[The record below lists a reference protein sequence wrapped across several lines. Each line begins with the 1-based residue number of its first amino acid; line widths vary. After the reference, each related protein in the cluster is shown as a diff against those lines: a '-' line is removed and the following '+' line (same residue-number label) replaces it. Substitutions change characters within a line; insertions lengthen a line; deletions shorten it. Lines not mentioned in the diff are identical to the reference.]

1 VLSGYMYALGA
12 ILVSLLAL
20 VALLRLRVKIGLSLV
35 VAAGVL
41 AVLLGVTP
49 QAMWAQLVDEWRNK
63 ALTQTTPYLFVSLT
77 SLLLLVNVVGEAMGQ
92 IGLSSRLVPAMQG
105 LFRSRRV
112 ALAAIPLMMG
122 MLPTPGGIM
131 LSAPMVREAGD
142 KIGVDRS
149 RLAAINFFFRHQW
162 EPVWPLFPAIPLI
175 QGMLGVSA
183 GRLLGHHIVLTVAGI
198 ASGVVFLLLA
208 GIPPRQRE
216 RMEARA
222 GLGSHTRDF
231 VHAFW
236 PIAFTAILYVVLDVP
251 PAIAI
256 FLAILGLLVLHR
268 VRVRRWGGIFKAAKE
283 PDMVL
288 LLFGALWF
296 KLNLEAGGAVGSVVD
311 FFAQLHMPVALIVFL
326 LPFLVAASTGVTMGT
341 VAITYP
347 FLMAYITQGG
357 QTNLGLETLAFAGL
371 QFGLAI
377 SPIHLCLALSASYFG
392 TSLARIILRV
402 LPPALC
408 IAGAGLL
415 MALFA
420 S

>member
-1 VLSGYMYALGA
+1 MYQLGA
-12 ILVSLLAL
+12 ILLSLLVL
-20 VALLRLRVKIGLSLV
+20 VALLRFKVKIGLSLV
-35 VAAGVL
+35 IAAGVL
-41 AVLLGVTP
+41 AMALGVTP
-49 QAMWAQLVDEWRNK
+49 QAMWAQLAAEWQDGS
-63 ALTQTTPYLFVSLT
+63 LTQTTPYLFVSLT
-77 SLLLLVNVVGEAMGQ
+77 SLLLLVNVVGEAMTQ
-92 IGLSSRLVPAMQG
+92 IGLSSRLVPAMHG

-162 EPVWPLFPAIPLI
+162 EPVWPLFPAVPLI

-183 GRLLGHHIVLTVAGI
+183 GRLIGHHLVLTGAGI
-198 ASGVVFLLLA
+198 IGGVLFLLLA
-208 GIPPRQRE
+208 GIPPKRPDH
-216 RMEARA
+216 MEAKA
-222 GLGSHTRDF
+222 GLGSHAKDF

-236 PIAFTAILYVVLDVP
+236 PIAFTALLYVGFNIP

-256 FLAILGLLVLHR
+256 LLAIIGLLLLHR
-268 VRVRRWGGIFKAAKE
+268 VDVKRWGGIFKAAKE

-296 KLNLEAGGAVGSVVD
+296 KLNLEAGGAVPSVVD
-311 FFAQLHMPVALIVFL
+311 FFSQLHMPVALIVFL

-357 QTNLGLETLAFAGL
+357 HINLSLETLAFAGL

-377 SPIHLCLALSASYFG
+377 SPIHLCLSLSASYFNAPL
-392 TSLARIILRV
+392 TRIILRV
-402 LPPALC
+402 LPAALC
-408 IAGAGLL
+408 VAAAGFALALL
-415 MALFA
+415 R
-420 S
+420 

>member
-1 VLSGYMYALGA
+1 MYALGA

-20 VALLRLRVKIGLSLV
+20 VALLRFRVKIGLSLV

-92 IGLSSRLVPAMQG
+92 IGLSARLVPAMQG

-198 ASGVVFLLLA
+198 VSGVVFLLLA

-216 RMEARA
+216 HMETRA
-222 GLGSHTRDF
+222 GLGSHTKDF
-231 VHAFW
+231 VNAFW
-236 PIAFTAILYVVLDVP
+236 PIAFTAILYVALDVP

-256 FLAILGLLVLHR
+256 FLAILGLLLLHR
-268 VRVRRWGGIFKAAKE
+268 VNVRRWGGIFKAARE

-296 KLNLEAGGAVGSVVD
+296 KLNLEAGGAVPNVVG

-371 QFGLAI
+371 QFGLTI
-377 SPIHLCLALSASYFG
+377 SPIHLCLALSASYFN
-392 TSLARIILRV
+392 TPLARIILRV

-408 IAGAGLL
+408 IAAAGFL
-415 MALFA
+415 MALSA